1 MQAENRQ
8 DSLLTVKSRR
18 CTIILMS
25 SSPTGSPA
33 KKKVK
38 ADDGDDV
45 DRDVVTSWRNK
56 SIEKFGLQPVP
67 DGWKDSV
74 AVGSEEAWKRYYEYR
89 SNAEDCDGEDSD
101 YEDSSED
108 GGNSAFMREWK
119 DNVSDRVSECM
130 AEYTEWH
137 WTPRFGD
144 LVWEDYRELR
154 SAEYYA
160 HVWSP
165 YEIPRAIELE
175 HQYHYRTRYSSVEFS
190 TVWSYRK
197 IDFEEEGTIN
207 CEKYKTICSNCFED
221 PELRADV
228 IKTSHMNKRTCKLLR
243 ELLYGSYS
251 EESKHITCSDKN
263 FWLLLFGSMGTTDPD
278 LETDPMG
285 GYEGSYLGYVWGHPY
300 LDKDLRKELYSQK
313 AEEDDDPEGDP
324 NGPFDEYYP
333 KGCSWLKHRLLEI
346 TKTLGPGQS
355 KWQQRNWSFFS
366 LIKLTLTFFMFPLI
380 QYPSTINLQQSKM
393 QPVTT
398 TGMIMETKVTRRAF
412 QRRTWKRCST
422 SFLLSIMG
430 YRIQRKCE

>member
-1 MQAENRQ
+1 MA
-8 DSLLTVKSRR
+8 
-18 CTIILMS
+18 
-25 SSPTGSPA
+25 
-33 KKKVK
+33 
-38 ADDGDDV
+38 V
-45 DRDVVTSWRNK
+45 D
-56 SIEKFGLQPVP
+56 
-67 DGWKDSV
+67 
-74 AVGSEEAWKRYYEYR
+74 
-89 SNAEDCDGEDSD
+89 
-101 YEDSSED
+101 
-108 GGNSAFMREWK
+108 
-119 DNVSDRVSECM
+119 
-130 AEYTEWH
+130 TEWH

-243 ELLYGSYS
+243 EFLYGSYS
-251 EESKHITCSDKN
+251 EESKHITCSDKD

-285 GYEGSYLGYVWGHPY
+285 GYEDAAGY
-300 LDKDLRKELYSQK
+300 
-313 AEEDDDPEGDP
+313 
-324 NGPFDEYYP
+324 DE
-333 KGCSWLKHRLLEI
+333 
-346 TKTLGPGQS
+346 
-355 KWQQRNWSFFS
+355 
-366 LIKLTLTFFMFPLI
+366 
-380 QYPSTINLQQSKM
+380 M
-393 QPVTT
+393 QPVMTTGMIMEPVMT
-398 TGMIMETKVTRRAF
+398 TGMIMETKVT
-412 QRRTWKRCST
+412 RRTWKRCST

-430 YRIQRKCE
+430 CRIQRKCE